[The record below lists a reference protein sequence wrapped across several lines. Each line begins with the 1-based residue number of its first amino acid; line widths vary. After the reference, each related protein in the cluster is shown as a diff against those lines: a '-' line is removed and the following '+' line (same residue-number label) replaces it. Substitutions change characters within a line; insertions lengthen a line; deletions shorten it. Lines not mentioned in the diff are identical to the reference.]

1 MKIKARVSN
10 SLVMRKTENGNLVKT
25 CIEFETNESVDL
37 DRFKEVEIDV
47 PIVNKFVLPSGK
59 ELFLTEQEMKEL
71 RDIFTYPA
79 YFPSPTQSPS
89 PYPYP
94 YPIITCETH

>member
-47 PIVNKFVLPSGK
+47 PIISKKKLVLSSGK
-59 ELFLTEQEMKEL
+59 ELILNEQEIKEL
-71 RDIFTYPA
+71 REIFAYPA
-79 YFPSPTQSPS
+79 YFSLQSPWR
-89 PYPYP
+89 
-94 YPIITCETH
+94 YPIIAY

>member
-47 PIVNKFVLPSGK
+47 PIISKKKLVLSSGK
-59 ELFLTEQEMKEL
+59 ELILNEQEIKEL
-71 RDIFTYPA
+71 REIFAYPA
-79 YFPSPTQSPS
+79 YFSLQSS
-89 PYPYP
+89 WR
-94 YPIITCETH
+94 YPIIAY

>member
-1 MKIKARVSN
+1 MKIKARVNN
-10 SLVMRKTENGNLVKT
+10 SRVIRKTENGNLVKT
-25 CIEFETNESVDL
+25 CIEFETNESVDF
-37 DRFKEVEIDV
+37 DQFKEVEIDV
-47 PIVNKFVLPSGK
+47 PIVNKKKFVLPSGK

-71 RDIFTYPA
+71 RDIFAYPA

-94 YPIITCETH
+94 IITCRL

>member
-10 SLVMRKTENGNLVKT
+10 SLVIRKTENGNLVKV

-37 DRFKEVEIDV
+37 NQFKEVEIDV
-47 PIVNKFVLPSGK
+47 PIISRKKFVLPSGK

-71 RDIFTYPA
+71 RDIFAYPA
-79 YFPSPTQSPS
+79 YFPYPSQSPS
-89 PYPYP
+89 PYP